1 MIDMPD
7 TVEGLGEL
15 FESREKGAGQ
25 KMLEFLKQA
34 KYKYDVGMADF
45 VQRPSVSI
53 TEFTDIYRLVV
64 ESVKLHMLTTHRDHV
79 RAYFTDE
86 ILVKIMEWP
95 VLFLGGAPDG
105 VPALYSLMDH
115 ACE

>member
-1 MIDMPD
+1 
-7 TVEGLGEL
+7 
-15 FESREKGAGQ
+15 
-25 KMLEFLKQA
+25 MLLPCFI
-34 KYKYDVGMADF
+34 
-45 VQRPSVSI
+45 RPSVSI

-64 ESVKLHMLTTHRDHV
+64 ESMRLHMLTTQRAHV
-79 RAYFTDE
+79 RSYFSDD